1 MQFLFL
7 NNAAKKESKIYSLVR
22 LVPLLS
28 KLIENL
34 IKDRMAEQLD
44 KYNLIDSSQHG
55 SSKGRKGRG
64 ERNLPPF
71 SQYRYFFCK
80 HTQNGGAGEGK
91 GVNEDGLN

>member
-22 LVPLLS
+22 FVPLLS

-71 SQYRYFFCK
+71 SQYRYFFCR
-80 HTQNGGAGEGK
+80 HTQNGGAGGRK
-91 GVNEDGLN
+91 GSK

>member
-22 LVPLLS
+22 FVPLLS

-44 KYNLIDSSQHG
+44 KYNLIETQASMAPV
-55 SSKGRKGRG
+55 RG
-64 ERNLPPF
+64 ERVEEKEISLLSPSTGTF
-71 SQYRYFFCK
+71 LQA
-80 HTQNGGAGEGK
+80 HTKWGGRGK
-91 GVNEDGLN
+91 ERE